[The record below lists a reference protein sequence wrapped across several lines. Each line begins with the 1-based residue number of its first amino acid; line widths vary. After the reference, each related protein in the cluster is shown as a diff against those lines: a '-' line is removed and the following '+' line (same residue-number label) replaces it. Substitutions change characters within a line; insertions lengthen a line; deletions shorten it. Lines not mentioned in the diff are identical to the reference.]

1 MLLSNL
7 THLRSEEEDRYSF
20 NEWVRKIPTPIALK
34 NGYFVHVH
42 YLVLCCA

>member
-7 THLRSEEEDRYSF
+7 THLRSEEEDRYLF

-42 YLVLCCA
+42 